1 MTRAFYRIEHETR
14 YVHASQVSMS
24 QHVAC
29 LTPRPL
35 ERQAVHASKVDVDPH
50 PADRVERTDYHGNL
64 VTQLSILRPY
74 SELRVT
80 ATSLVEVRD
89 AGQMID
95 PEASPA
101 WESVRDAGV
110 FRRGIPLEDSA
121 EFRYPSPYIQP
132 AEELAAFARTTFI
145 PGRPLLAAAIDL
157 MQRIHDE
164 FQFDPG
170 VTTITTPVSR
180 VLSER
185 RGVCQ
190 DFAHLQIACL
200 RSIGIPARYTSGY
213 LLTDPP
219 PGSPRLTGADAS
231 HAWLAVCCPRYGWVD
246 LDPTNA
252 VLPGLRHVT
261 LAWGRDYGDV
271 SPLRGVVLGGGD
283 HELSVGVSVVP
294 APAEPSVPGEQA
306 DLG

>member
-24 QHVAC
+24 QHVAY
-29 LTPRPL
+29 LTPRAL
-35 ERQAVHASKVDVDPH
+35 ARQSVHSCELDVEPQ
-50 PADRVERTDYHGNL
+50 PADRAERIDYHGNP

-74 SELRVT
+74 TELRFR
-80 ATSLVEVRD
+80 AASLVEVR
-89 AGQMID
+89 ASEAAID

-101 WESVRDAGV
+101 WERVREAGA
-110 FRRGIPLEDSA
+110 FRRGLPLDDSA
-121 EFRYPSPYIQP
+121 QFRYPSPYIHP
-132 AEELAAFARTTFI
+132 GDELAAFARTTFT
-145 PGRPLLAAAIDL
+145 PGRPLLAAAIAP

-164 FQFDPG
+164 FQFDAG

-219 PGSPRLTGADAS
+219 PGSPRLIGADAS
-231 HAWLAVCCPRYGWVD
+231 HAWLSVCCPRHGWVD

-271 SPLRGVVLGGGD
+271 SPLRGVVLGGGE

-294 APAEPSVPGEQA
+294 ARSPEEPGTE
-306 DLG
+306 

>member
-1 MTRAFYRIEHETR
+1 MNRAFYRIEHETR
-14 YVHASQVSMS
+14 YVHAARVSMS
-24 QHVAC
+24 QHVAY

-35 ERQAVHASKVDVDPH
+35 ERQVVHASEVDADPR

-74 SELRVT
+74 TELRVK
-80 ATSLVEVRD
+80 AASLVEVRD
-89 AGQMID
+89 SGAAID

-101 WESVRDAGV
+101 WERVRDAGI
-110 FRRGIPLEDSA
+110 FRRGTRLDEA
-121 EFRYPSPYIQP
+121 AQFRYPSPYVQP
-132 AEELAAFARTTFI
+132 AAELAAFARTTFA
-145 PGRPLLAAAIDL
+145 PGRPLLAAAVDL

-200 RSIGIPARYTSGY
+200 RSMGIPARYTSGY

-219 PGSPRLTGADAS
+219 PGRPRLIGADAS
-231 HAWLAVCCPRYGWVD
+231 HAWLSVCCPRHGWVD

-271 SPLRGVVLGGGD
+271 SPLRGVVLGGGE
-283 HELSVGVSVVP
+283 HELTVAVSVVP
-294 APAEPSVPGEQA
+294 APAPPDAESKGE
-306 DLG
+306 

>member
-1 MTRAFYRIEHETR
+1 MNRAFYRIEHETR
-14 YVHASQVSMS
+14 YVHAGQVSMS
-24 QHVAC
+24 QHIAC

-35 ERQAVHASKVDVDPH
+35 EWQAVHNCTLDVHPR
-50 PADRVERTDYHGNL
+50 PADRIERTDYHGNL

-74 SELRVT
+74 TELRVT
-80 ATSLVEVRD
+80 AASQVEVR
-89 AGQMID
+89 ASGATID

-101 WESVRDAGV
+101 WETARDAGV
-110 FRRGIPLEDSA
+110 FRRGTPLDDSA
-121 EFRYPSPYIQP
+121 QFRYASPYIQP
-132 AEELAAFARTTFI
+132 GAELAAFARPTFTA
-145 PGRPLLAAAIDL
+145 GRPLLAAAIEL

-200 RSIGIPARYTSGY
+200 RSIGIAARYTSGY

-219 PGSPRLTGADAS
+219 PGSPRLIGADAS

-271 SPLRGVVLGGGD
+271 SPLRGVVLGGGE
-283 HELSVGVSVVP
+283 HELTVGVSVVP
-294 APAEPSVPGEQA
+294 TPAPPDSVIR
-306 DLG
+306 

>member
-1 MTRAFYRIEHETR
+1 MNQACYRIEHETR
-14 YVHASQVSMS
+14 YVHAGQVSMS
-24 QHVAC
+24 QHIAC

-35 ERQAVHASKVDVDPH
+35 ERQTVHGCALDVNPR
-50 PADRVERTDYHGNL
+50 PADRAERTDYHGNR

-74 SELRVT
+74 TELRVT
-80 ATSLVEVRD
+80 ATSLVEVR
-89 AGQMID
+89 ASGPVID

-101 WESVRDAGV
+101 WEGARDAGV
-110 FRRGIPLEDSA
+110 FRRGLPLDDSA
-121 EFRYPSPYIQP
+121 QFRYPSPYIQP
-132 AEELAAFARTTFI
+132 APELAAFARPSFTA
-145 PGRPLLAAAIDL
+145 GRPLLAAAIDL
-157 MQRIHDE
+157 MLRIHDE

-219 PGSPRLTGADAS
+219 PGSPRLIGADAS
-231 HAWLAVCCPRYGWVD
+231 HAWLSVCCPRYGWVD

-283 HELSVGVSVVP
+283 HELTVGVSVVP
-294 APAEPSVPGEQA
+294 APAPPDSA
-306 DLG
+306 AR

>member
-1 MTRAFYRIEHETR
+1 VSPAFYRIEHDTR
-14 YVHASQVSMS
+14 YVHAAPVSMS
-24 QHVAC
+24 QHVAY
-29 LTPRPL
+29 LTPRRLP
-35 ERQAVHASKVDVDPH
+35 RQAVHHYALDIE
-50 PADRVERTDYHGNL
+50 PAAADLVERIDYYGNA
-64 VTQLSILRPY
+64 VTQFAVLRRY
-74 SELRVT
+74 MELRVR
-80 ATSLVEVRD
+80 ATSLVEVRASD
-89 AGQMID
+89 QTID
-95 PEASPA
+95 PEDSPA
-101 WESVRDAGV
+101 WEEVRDAGV
-110 FRRGIPLEDSA
+110 FRPGATLDEA
-121 EFRYPSPYIQP
+121 AQFRYPSPYVQP
-132 AEELAAFARTTFI
+132 DAELAAFATPSFE
-145 PGRPLLAAAIDL
+145 PARPLLAAAIDL

-200 RSIGIPARYTSGY
+200 RAIGIPARYTSGY

-219 PGSPRLTGADAS
+219 PGSPRLIGADAS
-231 HAWLAVCCPRYGWVD
+231 HAWLSVCCPRHGWVD

-271 SPLRGVVLGGGD
+271 SPVRGVVLGGGE

-294 APAEPSVPGEQA
+294 APAPTPDEA
-306 DLG
+306 RRA

>member
-1 MTRAFYRIEHETR
+1 MNRAFYRIEHETR
-14 YVHASQVSMS
+14 YVHAGQVSMS
-24 QHVAC
+24 QHIAC

-35 ERQAVHASKVDVDPH
+35 EHQVVHACALDVHPR
-50 PADRVERTDYHGNL
+50 PADRSERTDYHGNL

-74 SELRVT
+74 TELRVT
-80 ATSLVEVRD
+80 ATSLVEVRESG
-89 AGQMID
+89 AAID

-101 WESVRDAGV
+101 WETARDAGV
-110 FRRGIPLEDSA
+110 FRRGVPLDDA
-121 EFRYPSPYIQP
+121 APFRYPSPYIQP
-132 AEELAAFARTTFI
+132 AAELAAFARTTFTA
-145 PGRPLLAAAIDL
+145 GRPLLAAAVDL

-164 FQFDPG
+164 FQFDAG

-200 RSIGIPARYTSGY
+200 RSLGIPARYTSGY

-219 PGSPRLTGADAS
+219 PGSPRLIGADAS

-252 VLPGLRHVT
+252 VRPGLRHVT
-261 LAWGRDYGDV
+261 LGWGRDYGDV
-271 SPLRGVVLGGGD
+271 SPLRGVVLGGGE
-283 HELSVGVSVVP
+283 HELTVGVSVVP
-294 APAEPSVPGEQA
+294 APESPAA
-306 DLG
+306 AR

>member
-1 MTRAFYRIEHETR
+1 MRAAWYRIEHQTR
-14 YVHASQVSMS
+14 YVHGSQVSMS

-29 LTPRPL
+29 LTPRRHDRQTVHEYAL
-35 ERQAVHASKVDVDPH
+35 EVEPQ
-50 PADRVERTDYHGNL
+50 PADCVERTDYYGNTA
-64 VTQLSILRPY
+64 TQFSILRPY
-74 SELRVT
+74 TELRVR
-80 ATSLVEVRD
+80 AVSLVEVR
-89 AGQMID
+89 ASELPTD
-95 PEASPA
+95 PDNSPA
-101 WESVRDAGV
+101 WEDVRLAGA
-110 FRRGIPLEDSA
+110 FRRGVPLDQSA
-121 EFRYPSPYIQP
+121 QFRYRSPYIEP
-132 AEELAAFARTTFI
+132 DAELAAFARAAFT
-145 PGRPLLAAAIDL
+145 PRRPLLAAAVDL

-170 VTTITTPVSR
+170 ATTLTTPISR

-200 RSIGIPARYTSGY
+200 RSMGLPARYTSGY

-219 PGSPRLTGADAS
+219 PGSPRLIGADAS
-231 HAWLAVCCPRYGWVD
+231 HAWLSVWCPRHGWVD

-271 SPLRGVVLGGGD
+271 SPLRGVVLGGGE
-283 HELSVGVSVVP
+283 HELTVGVSVVP
-294 APAEPSVPGEQA
+294 AGEPKPDA
-306 DLG
+306 ARTP

>member
-1 MTRAFYRIEHETR
+1 MNRAFYRIEHETR

-35 ERQAVHASKVDVDPH
+35 ERQAVHASELDVDPR

-74 SELRVT
+74 AELRVR
-80 ATSLVEVRD
+80 ATSMVEVRD
-89 AGQMID
+89 SGETID

-101 WESVRDAGV
+101 WESVRAAGV
-110 FRRGIPLEDSA
+110 FRRGIPLEESA
-121 EFRYPSPYIQP
+121 QFRYPSPYVQP
-132 AEELAAFARTTFI
+132 AAELAAFARTTFT
-145 PGRPLLAAAIDL
+145 PGRPLLAAAVAL

-200 RSIGIPARYTSGY
+200 RSMGIPARYTSGY

-231 HAWLAVCCPRYGWVD
+231 HAWLSVCCPKYGWVD

-294 APAEPSVPGEQA
+294 APARPDS
-306 DLG
+306 LTL